1 MMYNFQKFFIAMRN
15 RCGRNKSVSIKD
27 LDHHLE
33 CLGSVKPVYKG
44 GSAGRSCKNLDALS
58 LNEAVDVVT

>member
-1 MMYNFQKFFIAMRN
+1 MRN